1 MASCIRH
8 GVKALLLDRRRVI
21 DDRSS
26 GAVPVMVDV
35 IQCPLC
41 ASEDGDDGVRKI
53 EAEDKGHYER
63 RYVKAT
69 RFPGPVRHGRKPVLS
84 HGKRKHYRGRTGGE
98 IRISAATANE

>member
-8 GVKALLLDRRRVI
+8 GIKVLLLDRRRVI
-21 DDRSS
+21 DDRPT

-63 RYVKAT
+63 RYVKAE
-69 RFPGPVRHGRKPVLS
+69 RFPGPVRHGKLPPLLRPR
-84 HGKRKHYRGRTGGE
+84 RKHYRGRTGGE
-98 IRISAATANE
+98 VHISAATANE